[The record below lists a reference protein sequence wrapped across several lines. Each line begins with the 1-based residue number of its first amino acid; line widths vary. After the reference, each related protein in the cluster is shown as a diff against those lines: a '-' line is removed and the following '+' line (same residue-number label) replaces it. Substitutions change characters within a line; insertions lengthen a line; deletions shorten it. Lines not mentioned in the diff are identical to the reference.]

1 MSFKRRVGTLTFP
14 TGGTGS
20 IEIGLGA
27 AYGRVHAIELKG
39 DDTNVDTNTTYAL
52 TDAAGRVI
60 LTAIALDA
68 GTDDSSVKDTAQSES
83 IGGLAASTVGVM
95 RYLSF
100 DEAKS
105 IQSSGAVI
113 TDNVGG
119 AGSGVF
125 AKSPVTVAM
134 AAGTSGD
141 VIQVALFVEV

>member
-1 MSFKRRVGTLTFP
+1 MAFKFRQTEITFASD
-14 TGGTGS
+14 TATA
-20 IEIGLGA
+20 EIGLGA
-27 AYGRVHAIELKG
+27 AYGRVHALEVKG
-39 DDTNVDTNTTYAL
+39 DDANVDSNTTYAL
-52 TDAAGRVI
+52 TDADGRVI

-68 GTDDSSVKDTAQSES
+68 GDADSANDVANATV
-83 IGGLAASTVGVM
+83 GGLSSTFGLM

-125 AKSPVTVAM
+125 AKSPITVTC
-134 AAGTSGD
+134 AAGGTGD
-141 VIQVALFVEV
+141 VIRVGLFVEV